1 MSRNAEQKKR
11 LEWLDFWKSHGNSG
25 GAGCPC
31 RLLAGS
37 PHLLWR
43 YVLYAHLF
51 SSRRAT
57 LFRRKEGESYG
68 AFSLVKKAKR
78 LLIPYFGTSA
88 FLWLIFLS
96 EGFRAER
103 QSRRSEDT
111 VSSGNP
117 LFTESDVAEQLYR
130 RESSALESSEFSVVV
145 SDSSFSG
152 LCLVWTNQ

>member
-11 LEWLDFWKSHGNSG
+11 LEWLDFGKAMGILVVLAVH
-25 GAGCPC
+25 AGCSLGALTYYGGMFYMPIFFFA
-31 RLLAGS
+31 AG
-37 PHLLWR
+37 
-43 YVLYAHLF
+43 Y
-51 SSRRAT
+51 T
-57 LFRRKEGESYG
+57 FRRKEGESYG
-68 AFSLVKKAKR
+68 AFLWKKAKR
-78 LLIPYFGTSA
+78 LLIPYFGTSV
-88 FLWLIFLS
+88 FLS

-130 RESSALESSEFSVVV
+130 RESSALESSEFSIVV

-152 LCLVWTNQ
+152 LCLVWTDQ